1 MRYLAIIPARAG
13 SKGVP
18 GKNLRPIA
26 GKPLLRWSVEQA
38 LASRRIDRVV
48 VSTDGEAIATAA
60 REAGADVPWLR
71 DPALAADTTA
81 TEPVLIDVVERLA
94 ADGWKAD
101 AVVLLQPT
109 SPLRRAGAIDR
120 AIEKFEAAGADS
132 LVGVCESHAFFWR
145 HPDDPEALYDF
156 RNRPRR
162 QDIAPEDRRYRE
174 NGSIYVTRTD
184 LLLREKNR
192 LGGRIAMFPMAE
204 EESWEIDSLAD
215 FAIVE
220 TLMKL
225 EMAA

>member
-1 MRYLAIIPARAG
+1 MKYLAVIPARAG

-26 GKPLLRWSVEQA
+26 GKPLLRWSVGQA
-38 LASRRIDRVV
+38 IASRRIDRVV
-48 VSTDGEAIATAA
+48 VSTDGADIAAEALA
-60 REAGADVPWLR
+60 AGAEVPWLR
-71 DPALAADTTA
+71 DAALAADTTA

-94 ADGWKAD
+94 AEGWSAD

-109 SPLRRAGAIDR
+109 SPLRRPGAIDR
-120 AIEKFEAAGADS
+120 AIELFEARGADAVVS
-132 LVGVCESHAFFWR
+132 VCESHAFFWR
-145 HPDDPEALYDF
+145 RPEDPEALYDF
-156 RNRPRR
+156 RHRPRR
-162 QDIAPEDRRYRE
+162 QDIAPDDRRYRE
-174 NGSIYVTRTD
+174 NGSIYVTRTE

-220 TLMKL
+220 ALMTL
-225 EMAA
+225 EQAA